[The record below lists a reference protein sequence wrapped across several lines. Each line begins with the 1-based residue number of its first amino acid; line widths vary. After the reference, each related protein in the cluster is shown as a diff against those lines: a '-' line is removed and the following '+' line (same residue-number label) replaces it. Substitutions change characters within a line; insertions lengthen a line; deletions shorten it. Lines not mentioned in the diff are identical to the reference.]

1 MRIAHISDLHMR
13 HHLPGTSEIALRRSR
28 EMPERFAEAIERISA
43 EQPDLLVVSGDL
55 LDYPLDD
62 MDDPLTMAQGEADL
76 RLLAE
81 ILARISCS
89 MALVPGNHD
98 HPVLMQ
104 RVFGHLPAD
113 QVVAGHRVFTFDD
126 NEGADHVPE
135 RVGRSHRRFVD
146 ALHSDDGLPQI
157 HVQHYVVWPPL
168 NEEYP
173 HTYGEGAEMRDQI
186 VESGRVRLVIHGHY
200 HWGVPLYAVGV
211 TYFAG
216 IRAFTEAP
224 HPFGIYEIEGENVSF
239 REMRLGE

>member
-168 NEEYP
+168 NEDVPP
-173 HTYGEGAEMRDQI
+173 HLWRRGRDARPDCGKRASAI
-186 VESGRVRLVIHGHY
+186 GNPRPLPLGRAALCGGGNLFRRDTRLY
-200 HWGVPLYAVGV
+200 RSATP
-211 TYFAG
+211 
-216 IRAFTEAP
+216 IRD
-224 HPFGIYEIEGENVSF
+224 
-239 REMRLGE
+239 L